1 MKTLCKSD
9 IGLVR
14 ATNQDACQCGAFS
27 DGAVWALVC
36 DGMGGANGGNIASR
50 VAITEMQNQLQERYN
65 PAEDEKGIQNL
76 LLSCIYGA
84 NEKVFHMAQTQPEL
98 SGMGTT
104 VVGAVVR
111 GNRACVVHVGD
122 SRAYAFSNGQLQ
134 RLTNDHSVVQE
145 LLDRGDIT
153 EEEARNHPHKN
164 VITRAVGVQNMVD
177 VDVRFLDM
185 QPDSTLLFCTDGL
198 TNFVREEEIAD
209 CLSQYS
215 GETLLDLLIEKALAG
230 GGGDNVTV
238 ALIENRGERS
248 NG

>member
-14 ATNQDACQCGAFS
+14 ATNQDACQCGTFL

-50 VAITEMQNQLQERYN
+50 TALTEMETQLQERYN

-76 LLSCIYGA
+76 LLSCIYSA
-84 NEKVFHMAQTQPEL
+84 NEKVFSMAQNQPEL
-98 SGMGTT
+98 RGMGTT

-111 GNRACVVHVGD
+111 KNRACIVHVGD
-122 SRAYAFSNGQLQ
+122 SRAYSFSKGNLQ
-134 RLTNDHSVVQE
+134 RLTTDHSVVQE
-145 LLDRGDIT
+145 LIDRGDIT

-164 VITRAVGVQNMVD
+164 VITRAVGVQDMVD
-177 VDVRFLDM
+177 VDVSFLDL
-185 QPDSTLLFCTDGL
+185 PEDSTLLFCTDGL
-198 TNFVREEEIAD
+198 TNFVREEEISE

-238 ALIENRGERS
+238 ALIENGGERS